1 MEKKIILKDIIKVY
15 DKKVKAINEVSI
27 DIYDKELMVFVGPSG
42 CGKSTLLRM
51 IAGLEDITYGELW
64 IDGVL
69 SNAIQPKDRD
79 IAMVFQNYALY
90 PSLTV
95 YDNIAFGLVSRK
107 VDKKVVDQKVRKVA
121 EQMGLSE
128 YLHRKPL
135 TLSGGQRQ
143 RVALCRAI
151 VREPKVF
158 LLDEP
163 LSNLDAKLRGKI
175 KTEIVRLQKSLETTM
190 IYVTHDQNEAM
201 TMADRIVVM
210 KDGYI
215 QQIGTPEDIYNF
227 PANTFVATF
236 IGTPAM
242 NLVNCKY
249 QNGRLIFGN
258 GFEIQLSEEQVLN
271 HNKFYEKQIEL
282 LQQRLENKE
291 YENVDTS
298 LLLSYRE
305 ESGSLKTLFQK
316 KITYNKVKTPEEK
329 KYELEEQIKVY
340 KSYLTEGHPIIF
352 GIRPE
357 DIYENGELASN
368 VKPSSPLKLFI
379 SVSELLGSE
388 YHLHMDFMEQDVIAK
403 CKVVN
408 SIKSETYINV
418 VFDLNRIHLFDENNK
433 KAIF

>member
-107 VDKKVVDQKVRKVA
+107 VDKKEVDQKVRKVA

-201 TMADRIVVM
+201 SMADRIVVLGEG
-210 KDGYI
+210 KVH
-215 QQIGTPEDIYNF
+215 QIGTPEEIFNN
-227 PANTFVATF
+227 PKNIFVATF
-236 IGTPAM
+236 MGLPKM
-242 NLVNCKY
+242 NIVKSSINNNVIEAFNLK
-249 QNGRLIFGN
+249 
-258 GFEIQLSEEQVLN
+258 VLN
-271 HNKFYEKQIEL
+271 EKL
-282 LQQRLENKE
+282 NGYNKE
-291 YENVDTS
+291 NLYV
-298 LLLSYRE
+298 
-305 ESGSLKTLFQK
+305 
-316 KITYNKVKTPEEK
+316 
-329 KYELEEQIKVY
+329 
-340 KSYLTEGHPIIF
+340 
-352 GIRPE
+352 GIRP
-357 DIYENGELASN
+357 NN
-368 VKPSSPLKLFI
+368 VKIVDSEVLPKFEIYHIEELGYQRNIFVEIDGATFI
-379 SVSELLGSE
+379 L
-388 YHLHMDFMEQDVIAK
+388 QDDSNK
-403 CKVVN
+403 TFKVG
-408 SIKSETYINV
+408 
-418 VFDLNRIHLFDENNK
+418 DLISFEIDTDKISLFDVDTEER
-433 KAIF
+433 I

>member
-15 DKKVKAINEVSI
+15 DKKVKAIDEVSI

-90 PSLTV
+90 PAMTV

-107 VDKKVVDQKVRKVA
+107 MDKKEIDQKVRKAA
-121 EQMGLSE
+121 EQMGLTE

-201 TMADRIVVM
+201 TMADRIVVLGEG
-210 KDGYI
+210 KV
-215 QQIGTPEDIYNF
+215 QQIGTPEEIFNH
-227 PANTFVATF
+227 PKNIFVATF
-236 IGTPAM
+236 MGLPKMNIVPSEVDDGYLKAFDLKIPMDRLSTYSKNNIYIG
-242 NLVNCKY
+242 V
-249 QNGRLIFGN
+249 
-258 GFEIQLSEEQVLN
+258 
-271 HNKFYEKQIEL
+271 
-282 LQQRLENKE
+282 
-291 YENVDTS
+291 
-298 LLLSYRE
+298 
-305 ESGSLKTLFQK
+305 
-316 KITYNKVKTPEEK
+316 
-329 KYELEEQIKVY
+329 
-340 KSYLTEGHPIIF
+340 
-352 GIRPE
+352 RP
-357 DIYENGELASN
+357 NN
-368 VKPSSPLKLFI
+368 VKIVESSNLPKFEVVHVEELGYQRNIFI
-379 SVSELLGSE
+379 EVEGA
-388 YHLHMDFMEQDVIAK
+388 DFVIQDDTNRTF
-403 CKVVN
+403 KVGDLI
-408 SIKSETYINV
+408 SIE
-418 VFDLNRIHLFDENNK
+418 FDIDKFSLFDIDTNES
-433 KAIF
+433 I